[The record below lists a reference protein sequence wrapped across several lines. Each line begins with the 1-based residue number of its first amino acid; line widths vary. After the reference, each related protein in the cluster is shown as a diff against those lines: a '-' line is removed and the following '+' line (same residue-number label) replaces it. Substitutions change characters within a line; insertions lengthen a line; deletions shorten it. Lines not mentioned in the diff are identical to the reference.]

1 MLAEKKH
8 KTSMKKSAFSI
19 ALALSL
25 FFSNTTAN
33 QLVWAKSKKSHEG
46 PKAEAKKVESNK
58 VESKKVGSGD
68 APMEAWRDL
77 SVTPW
82 AALLCIHGLSLH
94 ASSYASFGK
103 QMGHLGIPT
112 YAIDV
117 RGFGSWQNQKET
129 TNLDFAA
136 AFDDIRNALIS
147 IRKAHPGLPIV
158 LLGESMGGA
167 LALQT
172 AADNPK
178 LVDAL
183 ICSVPARQNQGQ
195 KGTNLKAALGF
206 IYTPNKE
213 LLVGPKVIAR
223 ATSNPEVAEEW
234 ESDPLG
240 RSRFSAKDLN
250 HFHHLMSQNPTKAQQ
265 IADMPVLFLQGAS
278 DRLIKPSGTLELFS
292 KIKSTDKNLVMVG
305 SAEHLIFEQ
314 GQFANDMV
322 DLVSNWIEKHVV
334 TGTDKPDLSEKQE
347 KAEPKAE
354 EDANSFKQGLGHFK
368 IAEGQ
373 ILLGD
378 YKEAEGHLSTT
389 LRVARG
395 TALAARA
402 HKLLLEL
409 PEKFIAPPLGSS
421 SAAAVEHISLNSA
434 KDNSKPTL
442 LVFCAPWIEAC
453 KTLSADITA
462 ALGGDADKV
471 NVVWINADEEK
482 SKPLLEEYG
491 IKPLPAILYLK
502 RNNEVL
508 LYSLGDP
515 GSNAI
520 HTRVQQLLKSE

>member
-1 MLAEKKH
+1 MRETKKN
-8 KTSMKKSAFSI
+8 TLMQKSAFTI
-19 ALALSL
+19 ALASALSISVL
-25 FFSNTTAN
+25 TSASKFDAQSA
-33 QLVWAKSKKSHEG
+33 WAKSEKSSATASE
-46 PKAEAKKVESNK
+46 NTTT
-58 VESKKVGSGD
+58 

-77 SVTPW
+77 TVTPW

-112 YAIDV
+112 YAIDI

-129 TNLDFAA
+129 TNLDFPA
-136 AFDDIRNALIS
+136 AFEDIRNALVS
-147 IRKAHPGLPIV
+147 IRKAHPGLPII

-183 ICSVPARQNQGQ
+183 ICSVPSRKNQGQ
-195 KGTNLKAALGF
+195 KGTNIKAALGF

-223 ATSNPEVAEEW
+223 ATNKPEVAEEW
-234 ESDPLG
+234 EQDPLS

-250 HFHHLMSQNPTKAQQ
+250 HFHHLMSRNRSKAQL
-265 IADMPVLFLQGAS
+265 ITDMPVLFLQGAS

-292 KIKSTDKNLVMVG
+292 KIKSADKNLVMVG

-322 DLVSNWIEKHVV
+322 DLVSNWIEKHVI
-334 TGTDKPDLSEKQE
+334 TGTVAATDT
-347 KAEPKAE
+347 AEPTGKEQAQAKGEE
-354 EDANSFKQGLGHFK
+354 EDSNSFKQALGHFK
-368 IAEGQ
+368 IAEGE
-373 ILLGD
+373 ILLGE
-378 YKEAEGHLSTT
+378 YKQAEEHLGTT
-389 LRVARG
+389 LRIARG

-409 PEKFIAPPLGSS
+409 PEKFIAPALGSS
-421 SAAAVEHISLNSA
+421 SPASLAIISLTAA
-434 KDNSKPTL
+434 KDNTKPTI
-442 LVFCAPWIEAC
+442 LVFCAPWIAAC

-462 ALGGDADKV
+462 ALGKDADKV
-471 NVVWINADEEK
+471 NVVWIDADQEK
-482 SKPLLEEYG
+482 NKPLLAEYG
-491 IKPLPAILYLK
+491 VKPLPAILYLK
-502 RNNEVL
+502 KNNEVL

-515 GSNAI
+515 GAAAI
-520 HTRVQQLLKSE
+520 HTRVQQLLKTE

>member
-1 MLAEKKH
+1 MKHSAFNTALAFSLLLTALTSAGQLDAQSAWAKTK
-8 KTSMKKSAFSI
+8 KTSPSS
-19 ALALSL
+19 
-25 FFSNTTAN
+25 
-33 QLVWAKSKKSHEG
+33 VPE
-46 PKAEAKKVESNK
+46 KAETTVS
-58 VESKKVGSGD
+58 
-68 APMEAWRDL
+68 APMEAWRDIT
-77 SVTPW
+77 VTPW

-112 YAIDV
+112 YAIDI

-129 TNLDFAA
+129 ANLDFPS
-136 AFDDIRNALIS
+136 AFEDIKSALVS
-147 IRKAHPGLPIV
+147 IRKAHPGLPII

-195 KGTNLKAALGF
+195 KSTNIKAALGF

-223 ATSNPEVAEEW
+223 ATSKPEVAEEW
-234 ESDPLG
+234 EQDPLS

-250 HFHHLMSQNPTKAQQ
+250 HFHQLMSQNHSKAQL
-265 IADMPVLFLQGAS
+265 ITDMPVLFLQGAS

-292 KIKSTDKNLVMVG
+292 KIKSSDKNLVMVG

-314 GQFANDMV
+314 GQFASDMV

-334 TGTDKPDLSEKQE
+334 SSAAKPEQSSQAQSPEKGE
-347 KAEPKAE
+347 A
-354 EDANSFKQGLGHFK
+354 EDASSFKQALGHFK
-368 IAEGQ
+368 IAEGE
-373 ILLGD
+373 ILLGE
-378 YKEAEGHLSTT
+378 YKQAEEHLGTT
-389 LRVARG
+389 LRIARG

-409 PEKFIAPPLGSS
+409 PEKFIAPAKDKTSTDSL
-421 SAAAVEHISLNSA
+421 ALTSLNAA
-434 KDNSKPTL
+434 KDNTKPTI
-442 LVFCAPWIEAC
+442 LVFCAPWIAAC
-453 KTLSADITA
+453 KSLSADITV
-462 ALGGDADKV
+462 ALGPDADKV
-471 NVVWINADEEK
+471 NVVWIDADQEEN
-482 SKPLLEEYG
+482 KPLLAEYG
-491 IKPLPAILYLK
+491 VKPLPAILYLK
-502 RNNEVL
+502 KNNEVL

-515 GSNAI
+515 GPTAI
-520 HTRVQQLLKSE
+520 HTRVQQLLKAE

>member
-1 MLAEKKH
+1 MQKPAS
-8 KTSMKKSAFSI
+8 TQ
-19 ALALSL
+19 ALALTLSL
-25 FFSNTTAN
+25 SITILSATSKIDSQVA
-33 QLVWAKSKKSHEG
+33 WGKSKKSSLQSTSA
-46 PKAEAKKVESNK
+46 KADTKATSDE
-58 VESKKVGSGD
+58 

-77 SVTPW
+77 TVTPW

-112 YAIDV
+112 YAIDI
-117 RGFGSWQNQKET
+117 RGFGSWQNQKEA
-129 TNLDFAA
+129 TNLDFDL
-136 AFDDIRNALIS
+136 AFEDIKKALIS
-147 IRKAHPGLPIV
+147 IRKAHPGLPIII
-158 LLGESMGGA
+158 LGESMGGA

-183 ICSVPARQNQGQ
+183 ICSVPARQSQGQ
-195 KGTNLKAALGF
+195 KTTNIKAALGF

-234 ESDPLG
+234 EQDPLS

-250 HFHHLMSQNPTKAQQ
+250 HFRQLMSQNPHKAPL
-265 IADMPVLFLQGAS
+265 IANIPVLFLQGAS

-292 KIKSTDKNLVMVG
+292 KIESTDKNLVMVG

-334 TGTDKPDLSEKQE
+334 SGKKLSDKAGTESTSKKEPSRE
-347 KAEPKAE
+347 KADE
-354 EDANSFKQGLGHFK
+354 EANSYKQGLGHFK
-368 IAEGQ
+368 IAEGE

-378 YKEAEGHLSTT
+378 YKQAEEHLSTT
-389 LRVARG
+389 LQIARG

-409 PEKFIAPPLGSS
+409 PEKFIALPLGSS
-421 SAAAVEHISLNSA
+421 SPTSLAKISLNEA
-434 KDNSKPTL
+434 KDNTKPTI

-453 KTLSADITA
+453 KTLAADITT
-462 ALGGDADKV
+462 ALGSDADKI
-471 NVVWINADEEK
+471 NVVWIDADEEK
-482 SKPLLEEYG
+482 NKSLLAEYG

-502 RNNEVL
+502 KNNEVF

-515 GSNAI
+515 GPTAI
-520 HTRVQQLLKSE
+520 HTRVQQLLKAE

>member
-1 MLAEKKH
+1 MQKP
-8 KTSMKKSAFSI
+8 AFTI
-19 ALALSL
+19 ALSL
-25 FFSNTTAN
+25 LITVLSSSAELDA
-33 QLVWAKSKKSHEG
+33 QSAWARSKKTSSHSVSE
-46 PKAEAKKVESNK
+46 KATSATGEA
-58 VESKKVGSGD
+58 
-68 APMEAWRDL
+68 PLEAWRDL
-77 SVTPW
+77 TVTPW

-103 QMGHLGIPT
+103 QMGHLGVPT
-112 YAIDV
+112 YAIDI

-129 TNLDFAA
+129 TNLDFPA
-136 AFDDIRNALIS
+136 AFEDIRNALVS
-147 IRKAHPGLPIV
+147 IRKAHPGIPII

-172 AADNPK
+172 AADNPQ

-195 KGTNLKAALGF
+195 KGTNIKAALGF

-223 ATSNPEVAEEW
+223 ATSKPEVAEEW
-234 ESDPLG
+234 EQDPLS

-250 HFHHLMSQNPTKAQQ
+250 HFHHLMSQNPSKAQL
-265 IADMPVLFLQGAS
+265 ITDMPVLFLQGAS

-292 KIKSTDKNLVMVG
+292 KIKSADKNLVMVG

-334 TGTDKPDLSEKQE
+334 ANAVAGTDKQDLTSKEQTKKLAEEKG
-347 KAEPKAE
+347 KE
-354 EDANSFKQGLGHFK
+354 EDASSFKQALGHYK
-368 IAEGQ
+368 IAEGE
-373 ILLGD
+373 ILLGEF
-378 YKEAEGHLSTT
+378 KQAEEHLSTT
-389 LRVARG
+389 LRIARG

-409 PEKFIAPPLGSS
+409 PEKFIAPSMGSS
-421 SAAAVEHISLNSA
+421 SPSSLALVSLNAA
-434 KDNSKPTL
+434 KDNTKPTI
-442 LVFCAPWIEAC
+442 LVFCAPWIAAC
-453 KTLSADITA
+453 KSLSADITA
-462 ALGGDADKV
+462 ALGTDVDKV
-471 NVVWINADEEK
+471 NVVWIEADQEK
-482 SKPLLEEYG
+482 NQPLLTEYG

-502 RNNEVL
+502 KNNEIL

-515 GSNAI
+515 GASAI
-520 HTRVQQLLKSE
+520 HTRVQQLLKAE

>member
-1 MLAEKKH
+1 MRETFKLN
-8 KTSMKKSAFSI
+8 MKKPAFTI
-19 ALALSL
+19 ALASALSL
-25 FFSNTTAN
+25 AISSTDNFYCQSAWAKTKKAPTLSSSEKTTA
-33 QLVWAKSKKSHEG
+33 
-46 PKAEAKKVESNK
+46 
-58 VESKKVGSGD
+58 GD
-68 APMEAWRDL
+68 VPMEAWRDL

-129 TNLDFAA
+129 TNLDFAS
-136 AFDDIRNALIS
+136 AFDDIRSALIS
-147 IRKAHPGLPIV
+147 IRKAHPGLPII

-195 KGTNLKAALGF
+195 KSNSIKAALGF

-213 LLVGPKVIAR
+213 LLIGPKVIAR
-223 ATSNPEVAEEW
+223 ATSNPEVEEEW
-234 ESDPLG
+234 EQDPLS

-250 HFHHLMSQNPTKAQQ
+250 HFHHLMGQNPAKAQL
-265 IADMPVLFLQGAS
+265 IADMPVLFLQGAG
-278 DRLIKPSGTLELFS
+278 DRLIKPSGTLELFN
-292 KIKSTDKNLVMVG
+292 KIKSADKNLVMVG

-334 TGTDKPDLSEKQE
+334 TGADKLEE
-347 KAEPKAE
+347 IAKAAPAAGE
-354 EDANSFKQGLGHFK
+354 EEATTFKQGLGHFK

-373 ILLGD
+373 ILLGQ
-378 YKEAEGHLSTT
+378 YKQAEEHLSTT
-389 LRVARG
+389 LRIARG

-409 PEKFIAPPLGSS
+409 PEQFIAPPLGSS
-421 SAAAVEHISLNSA
+421 SAAALTQISLNAA
-434 KDNSKPTL
+434 KDSTKPTI
-442 LVFCAPWIEAC
+442 LVFQAPWIDAC
-453 KTLSADITA
+453 KTLPDDIAA
-462 ALGGDADKV
+462 ALGSDADKI
-471 NVVWINADEEK
+471 NVVLINADEEK
-482 SKPLLEEYG
+482 NKPLLVEYG
-491 IKPLPAILYLK
+491 IKPMPAILYLK
-502 RNNEVL
+502 KSNEVL
-508 LYSLGDP
+508 LYTLGNP
-515 GSNAI
+515 GVSAI
-520 HTRVQQLLKSE
+520 HTRIQQLLKAE

>member
-1 MLAEKKH
+1 MKH
-8 KTSMKKSAFSI
+8 SAFNI

-25 FFSNTTAN
+25 SLPALPLAG
-33 QLVWAKSKKSHEG
+33 QLEAQSAWAKTKKEFPSSVPE
-46 PKAEAKKVESNK
+46 KAETTVS
-58 VESKKVGSGD
+58 

-77 SVTPW
+77 TVTPW

-112 YAIDV
+112 YAIDI

-129 TNLDFAA
+129 ANLDFPS
-136 AFDDIRNALIS
+136 AFEDIRSALVS
-147 IRKAHPGLPIV
+147 IRKAHPGLPII

-183 ICSVPARQNQGQ
+183 ICSVPSRKNQGQ
-195 KGTNLKAALGF
+195 KGTNIKAALGF

-223 ATSNPEVAEEW
+223 ATSKPEVAEEW
-234 ESDPLG
+234 EQDPLS

-250 HFHHLMSQNPTKAQQ
+250 HFRNLMNQNRSKAEL
-265 IADMPVLFLQGAS
+265 ITDMPVLFLQGAS

-292 KIKSTDKNLVMVG
+292 KIKSSDKNLVMVG

-314 GQFANDMV
+314 GQFASDMV

-334 TGTDKPDLSEKQE
+334 TGAAKPEQSSQAQSPEKGE
-347 KAEPKAE
+347 A
-354 EDANSFKQGLGHFK
+354 EDASSFKQALGHFK
-368 IAEGQ
+368 IAEGE
-373 ILLGD
+373 ILLGE
-378 YKEAEGHLSTT
+378 YKQAEEHLGTT
-389 LRVARG
+389 LRIARG

-409 PEKFIAPPLGSS
+409 PEKFIAPSKS
-421 SAAAVEHISLNSA
+421 KAATESLALTSLNAA
-434 KDNSKPTL
+434 KDNTKPTI
-442 LVFCAPWIEAC
+442 LVFCAPWIAAC
-453 KTLSADITA
+453 KTLSADITV
-462 ALGGDADKV
+462 ALGQDADKV
-471 NVVWINADEEK
+471 NVVWIDADQEK
-482 SKPLLEEYG
+482 NKPLLAEYG
-491 IKPLPAILYLK
+491 VKPLPAILYLK
-502 RNNEVL
+502 KNNEVL

-515 GSNAI
+515 GPTAI
-520 HTRVQQLLKSE
+520 HTRVQQLLKAE